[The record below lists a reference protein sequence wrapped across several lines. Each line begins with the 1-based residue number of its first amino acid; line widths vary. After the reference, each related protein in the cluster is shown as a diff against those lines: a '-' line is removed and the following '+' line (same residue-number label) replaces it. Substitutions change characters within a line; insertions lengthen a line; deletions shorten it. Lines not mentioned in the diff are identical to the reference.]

1 MSVYRRLLCLFACVM
16 ALSVVVPVAAADA
29 FTPLTIPASPPRYVL
44 ANFPVHAQWWGLS
57 CEYAATSAATQYFGR
72 TISEQVFRDAIG
84 FDPNPNKAFRG
95 NIYGGW
101 GGTWDYGIYPAPILR
116 VLMAQGF
123 KTSYDFRADPSMI
136 RDAIS
141 HNRPVVVWIN
151 GTWGYAPRYYAE
163 SDGESYLLVPYEHA
177 ITLYGYDENG
187 VYIMDPGMGSFYYA
201 SWGSFMNTW
210 MQLDGMALAVGV

>member
-1 MSVYRRLLCLFACVM
+1 VYRYLLRALVCMM
-16 ALSVVVPVAAADA
+16 ALVVAVPVAADGP
-29 FTPLTIPASPPRYVL
+29 FSPLTFPQSPPKYIL

-72 TISEQVFRDAIG
+72 TITEANFRDAIG

-101 GGTWDYGIYPAPILR
+101 GGTGDYGIYPSPILR
-116 VLMAQGF
+116 VLMDDGF
-123 KTSYDFRADPSMI
+123 RSSYTFEGNQTLI

-151 GTWGYAPRYYAE
+151 GTWGYAPRYYGE

-187 VYIMDPGMGSFYYA
+187 VYIMDPGVGSFYYA
-201 SWGSFMNTW
+201 SWGSFTNTW
-210 MQLDGMALAVGV
+210 MQLDGMALAVGI